1 MSLLL
6 RTHFELAK
14 TSLKERRGRTF
25 LTCLGIAI
33 GVASIIL
40 ILSLMGSINN
50 LIKTQVEAVG
60 NNLIVVR
67 PNDSKDEINDILS
80 ELTSANH
87 FNKSNLSLTDV
98 TAIENL
104 NLEKAVDAEYPVTA
118 VAPLAISTNT
128 LVGERTVESGNVL
141 GTTEDLKD
149 IIGLNL
155 RAGTFVKDNSLKG
168 AVIGRDLSLKLFG
181 TTEPVG
187 KTFTLLGERF
197 IIVGILSESNSP
209 INFNNV
215 NFDDTVI
222 VNINQLATLDT
233 NIQIQQINV
242 KVANDDKTPST
253 AQKIDETLSASKK
266 GEKNYKVAYG
276 DEITHPAGSLFD
288 IVSGMLT
295 LVAGISL
302 VVGGIG
308 VMNIM
313 LVSVAERT
321 HEIGVRK
328 AVGASN
334 MNIFL
339 QFLFE
344 SLILCILGGI
354 GGLGL
359 GYVFAFLV
367 SIITPFAPYIDFT
380 ICASAIGISVI
391 VGTIFGLYPA
401 IKASRRNP
409 IDSLKAN

>member
-1 MSLLL
+1 MALLL
-6 RTHFELAK
+6 RTHFDLAK

-50 LIKTQVEAVG
+50 LIKTQVDAIGG
-60 NNLIVVR
+60 NLVVVR
-67 PNDSKDEINDILS
+67 PNDSKDEINNILT
-80 ELTSANH
+80 ELTSTNH
-87 FNKSNLSLTDV
+87 FNKSNLNLSDV
-98 TAIENL
+98 DAINRL
-104 NLEKAVDAEYPVTA
+104 NSEKKVDAEYPVMA

-141 GTTEDLKD
+141 GTTEELKD
-149 IIGLNL
+149 LIGLNL
-155 RAGTFVKDNSLKG
+155 KAGTFIKKESLKA

-181 TTEPVG
+181 TMEPVG
-187 KTFTLLGERF
+187 KTFQLLGERF
-197 IIVGILSESNSP
+197 IVVGILSESDSP

-222 VNINQLATLDT
+222 VNIDQLNILDQ
-233 NIQIQQINV
+233 NLQIQQIDI
-242 KVANDDKTPST
+242 KVASEDKTPVT
-253 AQKIDETLSASKK
+253 AEKIDKLLSESKR
-266 GEKNYKVAYG
+266 GEKNYTVAYG
-276 DEITHPAGSLFD
+276 DQITHPAGSLFD

-334 MNIFL
+334 ANIFL

-354 GGLGL
+354 AGLAL
-359 GYVFAFLV
+359 GYVCAFLV
-367 SIITPFAPYIDFT
+367 SIITPFNPYIDLN
-380 ICASAIGISVI
+380 ICLSAIGISI
-391 VGTIFGLYPA
+391 LVGTIFGLYPA
-401 IKASRRNP
+401 LKASHRSP
-409 IDSLKAN
+409 IDSLKSI

>member
-6 RTHFELAK
+6 RTHLDLAK

-50 LIKTQVEAVG
+50 LIKSQVEAIG
-60 NNLIVVR
+60 GNLIIVR
-67 PNDSKDEINDILS
+67 PDDSKDEINDILT
-80 ELTSANH
+80 ELTSTNH
-87 FNKSNLSLTDV
+87 FNKSNLTLDDTESIQSLN
-98 TAIENL
+98 E
-104 NLEKAVDAEYPVTA
+104 EKSVDTEFPVIS

-128 LVGERTVESGNVL
+128 LTGERTVEAGNVL
-141 GTTEDLKD
+141 GTTEELQDL
-149 IIGLNL
+149 IGLNL
-155 RAGTFVKDNSLKG
+155 RSGTFIKNGTLKT

-181 TTEPVG
+181 TMEPVG
-187 KTFTLLGERF
+187 KTFSLLGEKF
-197 IIVGILSESNSP
+197 IIVGILSESNNP

-222 VNINQLATLDT
+222 VNINQLNTLDQ
-233 NIQIQQINV
+233 NLQIQQINV
-242 KVANDDKTPST
+242 KVANEDKTPAT
-253 AQKIDETLSASKK
+253 AKKIDELLSTTKK

-276 DEITHPAGSLFD
+276 DDITHPAGSLFD

-321 HEIGVRK
+321 HEIGIRK

-334 MNIFL
+334 TNIFL

-354 GGLGL
+354 LGLAL

-367 SIITPFAPYIDFT
+367 SIITPFAPYIDLK
-380 ICASAIGISVI
+380 ICLAAISISVI
-391 VGTIFGLYPA
+391 VGTIFGMYPA

>member
-50 LIKTQVEAVG
+50 LIKSQVEAVG
-60 NNLIVVR
+60 ENLIVVR
-67 PNDSKDEINDILS
+67 PTDNKDEVTNILS

-87 FNKSNLSLTDV
+87 FTKSNLSLTDV
-98 TAIENL
+98 SAIKNL
-104 NLEKAVDAEYPVTA
+104 NIEQSVDAEFPIVA
-118 VAPLAISTNT
+118 VSPLAISTNT
-128 LVGERTVESGNVL
+128 LVGERTVDAGNVL
-141 GTTEDLKD
+141 GTNEDLKD
-149 IIGLNL
+149 ILNL
-155 RAGTFVKDNSLKG
+155 KLRSGSFIKDSSMKG

-181 TTEPVG
+181 TMEPVG
-187 KTFTLLGERF
+187 KTFSLLGERF
-197 IIVGILSESNSP
+197 IITGILSESNSP

-222 VNINQLATLDT
+222 VNIGELSSLDT
-233 NIQIQQINV
+233 NIQIQQINI
-242 KVANDDKTPST
+242 KVASEDKTPAT
-253 AQKIDETLSASKK
+253 AKKIDETLLSAKK

-276 DEITHPAGSLFD
+276 DEIGHPAGSLFD
-288 IVSGMLT
+288 IISGMLT

-302 VVGGIG
+302 IVGGIG

-344 SLILCILGGI
+344 SLILCILGGVA
-354 GGLGL
+354 GLIL
-359 GYVFAFLV
+359 GYILAFLV
-367 SIITPFAPYIDFT
+367 SIITPFAPYIDLL
-380 ICASAIGISVI
+380 ILLSAFGISLI

-401 IKASRRNP
+401 IKASHRNP

>member
-6 RTHFELAK
+6 RTHFDLAK
-14 TSLKERRGRTF
+14 TSLKERRGRSL

-50 LIKTQVEAVG
+50 LIKGQVEAIG
-60 NNLIVVR
+60 NSLIVVR
-67 PNDSKDEINDILS
+67 PSDTKEQIGNIVS
-80 ELTSANH
+80 ELTSTNH
-87 FNKSNLSLTDV
+87 FNKSNLTLSDV
-98 TAIENL
+98 DSINNL
-104 NLEKAVDAEYPVTA
+104 NQDKKSNFGTIS

-128 LVGERTVESGNVL
+128 LKGERTVESANVL
-141 GTTEDLKD
+141 GTTEELKSV
-149 IIGLNL
+149 INLNL
-155 RAGTFVKDNSLKG
+155 KSGTFIKKDSLKG

-181 TTEPVG
+181 TMEPVG
-187 KTFTLLGERF
+187 KTFSLLGERF
-197 IIVGILSESNSP
+197 IVVGALSQTNTP

-222 VNINQLATLDT
+222 INIDEFSSLDT
-233 NIQIQQINV
+233 NLQIQQIDI
-242 KVANDDKTPST
+242 KVANEDEVD
-253 AQKIDETLSASKK
+253 QIVEKINQTLENNKH
-266 GEKNYKVAYG
+266 GEKNFVVAAG
-276 DEITHPAGSLFD
+276 DEITHPAKSLFE

-302 VVGGIG
+302 VVGGVG

-321 HEIGVRK
+321 HEIGIRK

-354 GGLGL
+354 FGLVL
-359 GYVFAFLV
+359 GYIFAFLI
-367 SIITPFAPYIDFT
+367 SIITPFSPYIDLVICFT
-380 ICASAIGISVI
+380 AIFISIV

-401 IKASRRNP
+401 FKASRRSP
-409 IDSLKAN
+409 IDSLKSN

>member
-50 LIKTQVEAVG
+50 LVKSQVEAVG
-60 NNLIVVR
+60 ENLIVVR
-67 PNDSKDEINDILS
+67 PTDNKDEVTNILS

-87 FNKSNLSLTDV
+87 FTKSNLSITDV
-98 TAIENL
+98 STIKNL
-104 NLEKAVDAEYPVTA
+104 NVEESTDAEYPIMA

-128 LVGERTVESGNVL
+128 LIGERTVDAGNVL
-141 GTTEDLKD
+141 GTNEDLKD
-149 IIGLNL
+149 ILNLNL
-155 RAGTFVKDNSLKG
+155 RSGSFIKDSSMKG

-181 TTEPVG
+181 TMEPVG
-187 KTFTLLGERF
+187 KTFSLLGERF
-197 IIVGILSESNSP
+197 IITGILSESNSP

-222 VNINQLATLDT
+222 VNISELSSLDT
-233 NIQIQQINV
+233 NIQIQQINI
-242 KVANDDKTPST
+242 KVASEDKTPET
-253 AQKIDETLSASKK
+253 AKKIDETLLSAKK

-276 DEITHPAGSLFD
+276 DEIGHPAGSLFE
-288 IVSGMLT
+288 IISGMLT

-344 SLILCILGGI
+344 SLILCILGGVA
-354 GGLGL
+354 GLIL
-359 GYVFAFLV
+359 GYVLAFLV
-367 SIITPFAPYIDFT
+367 SIITPFAPYIDLLILVAAF
-380 ICASAIGISVI
+380 GISLI

-401 IKASRRNP
+401 IKASHRNP

>member
-1 MSLLL
+1 MALLL
-6 RTHFELAK
+6 RTHFDLAK

-50 LIKTQVEAVG
+50 LIKTQVDAIGG
-60 NNLIVVR
+60 NLVVVR
-67 PNDSKDEINDILS
+67 PNDSKDEINNILT
-80 ELTSANH
+80 ELTSTNH
-87 FNKSNLSLTDV
+87 FNKSNLNLSDV
-98 TAIENL
+98 DAINRL
-104 NLEKAVDAEYPVTA
+104 NSEKKVDAEYPVMA

-141 GTTEDLKD
+141 GTTEELKD
-149 IIGLNL
+149 LIGLNL
-155 RAGTFVKDNSLKG
+155 KAGTFIKKESLKA

-181 TTEPVG
+181 TMEPVG
-187 KTFTLLGERF
+187 KTFQLLGERF
-197 IIVGILSESNSP
+197 IVVGILSESDSP

-222 VNINQLATLDT
+222 VNIDQLNILDQ
-233 NIQIQQINV
+233 NLQIQQIDI
-242 KVANDDKTPST
+242 KVASEDKTPVT
-253 AQKIDETLSASKK
+253 AEKIDKLLSESKR
-266 GEKNYKVAYG
+266 GEKNYTVAYG
-276 DEITHPAGSLFD
+276 DQISHPAGSLFD

-334 MNIFL
+334 ANIFL

-354 GGLGL
+354 AGLAL
-359 GYVFAFLV
+359 GYVCAFLV
-367 SIITPFAPYIDFT
+367 SIITPFNPYIDLN
-380 ICASAIGISVI
+380 ICLSAIGISI
-391 VGTIFGLYPA
+391 LVGTIFGLYPA
-401 IKASRRNP
+401 LKASHRSP
-409 IDSLKAN
+409 IDSLKSI

>member
-60 NNLIVVR
+60 GNLVVIR
-67 PNDSKDEINDILS
+67 PNDSKDEIHDILT
-80 ELTSANH
+80 ELTSTNH
-87 FNKSNLSLTDV
+87 FNKSNLSLSDV
-98 TAIENL
+98 NAISSL
-104 NLEKAVDAEYPVTA
+104 NPEKQVDVDFPVMAVS
-118 VAPLAISTNT
+118 PLAISTNT
-128 LVGERTVESGNVL
+128 LTGERTVESGNVL
-141 GTTEDLKD
+141 GTNEELKD
-149 IIGLNL
+149 LIGLNL
-155 RAGTFVKDNSLKG
+155 KSGTFIKKESLKG

-181 TTEPVG
+181 TMEPVG

-197 IIVGILSESNSP
+197 IIVGILSQSDSP

-222 VNINQLATLDT
+222 VNIDELSILDS

-242 KVANDDKTPST
+242 KVASEDKTPLT
-253 AQKIDETLSASKK
+253 AEKIDQILSESKR
-266 GEKNYKVAYG
+266 GEKNYVVAYG
-276 DEITHPAGSLFD
+276 DQISHPAGSLFD

-354 GGLGL
+354 AGLAL
-359 GYVFAFLV
+359 GYVFAFLI
-367 SIITPFAPYIDFT
+367 SIITPFNPYIDIQ
-380 ICASAIGISVI
+380 ICLAAIGISVI

-401 IKASRRNP
+401 IKASHRSP
-409 IDSLKAN
+409 IESLKSI

>member
-6 RTHFELAK
+6 RTHFELAR

-50 LIKTQVEAVG
+50 LIKTQVDAIG
-60 NNLIVVR
+60 GNLIVVR
-67 PNDSKDEINDILS
+67 PNDSKDEINDILT
-80 ELTSANH
+80 ELTSSNH
-87 FNKSNLSLTDV
+87 FNKSNLTLSDV
-98 TAIENL
+98 DSIQNL
-104 NLEKAVDAEYPVTA
+104 NAEKNLEAEYPVVA
-118 VAPLAISTNT
+118 VAPLATSTNT
-128 LVGERTVESGNVL
+128 LVGDRTVESGNVL
-141 GTTEDLKD
+141 GTTEELQEL
-149 IIGLNL
+149 IGLNL
-155 RAGTFVKDNSLKG
+155 KSGTFLKNGSLKA

-181 TTEPVG
+181 TMEPVG
-187 KTFTLLGERF
+187 KTFTLLGEKF

-222 VNINQLATLDT
+222 VNVEQLRLLDM
-233 NIQIQQINV
+233 NLQIQQINV
-242 KVANDDKTPST
+242 KVANEEKTAPT
-253 AQKIDETLSASKK
+253 AAKIDEILKIAKH
-266 GEKNYKVAYG
+266 GENNYTVAYG
-276 DEITHPAGSLFD
+276 DQITHPAGSLFD

-344 SLILCILGGI
+344 SLILCILGGVL
-354 GGLGL
+354 GLGL
-359 GYVFAFLV
+359 GYIFAFLV
-367 SIITPFAPYIDFT
+367 SIVTPFNPYINLE
-380 ICASAIGISVI
+380 ICLAALYIALV

-409 IDSLKAN
+409 IDSLKSI

>member
-1 MSLLL
+1 MALLL
-6 RTHFELAK
+6 RTHFELAR

-50 LIKTQVEAVG
+50 LIRTQVEAIG
-60 NNLIVVR
+60 GNLIVIR
-67 PNDSKDEINDILS
+67 PNDAKDEINDIVT
-80 ELTSANH
+80 ELTASNH
-87 FNKSNLSLTDV
+87 FNKSNLTLSDV
-98 TAIENL
+98 DTIKKL
-104 NLEKAVDAEYPVTA
+104 NTEKKVDAEYPVMS

-128 LVGERTVESGNVL
+128 LTGERVVQSGNVL
-141 GTTEDLKD
+141 GTTEELQD

-155 RAGTFVKDNSLKG
+155 KSGTFIKNGTLKS

-181 TTEPVG
+181 TMEPIG
-187 KTFTLLGERF
+187 KTFTLLGEKF
-197 IIVGILSESNSP
+197 IIVGILSESNAP

-222 VNINQLATLDT
+222 VNVNQLALLD
-233 NIQIQQINV
+233 NSLQIQQINV
-242 KVANDDKTPST
+242 KVASEDKTPATSD
-253 AQKIDETLSASKK
+253 KIDTLLSESKH
-266 GEKNYKVAYG
+266 GEKNYLVAYG
-276 DEITHPAGSLFD
+276 DKITHPAGSLFD

-354 GGLGL
+354 AGLAL
-359 GYVFAFLV
+359 GYVCAFLV
-367 SIITPFAPYIDFT
+367 SIITPFNPYINVQ
-380 ICASAIGISVI
+380 ICLSALYIALI
-391 VGTIFGLYPA
+391 VGTVFGLYPA

-409 IDSLKAN
+409 IDSLKSI

>member
-60 NNLIVVR
+60 GNLVVVR
-67 PNDSKDEINDILS
+67 PNDSKDEIHDILT
-80 ELTSANH
+80 ELTSTNH
-87 FNKSNLSLTDV
+87 FNKSNLSLSDV
-98 TAIENL
+98 NAISSL
-104 NLEKAVDAEYPVTA
+104 NPEKQVDVDFPVMAVS
-118 VAPLAISTNT
+118 PLAISTNT
-128 LVGERTVESGNVL
+128 LTGERTVESGNVL
-141 GTTEDLKD
+141 GTNEELKD
-149 IIGLNL
+149 LIGLNL
-155 RAGTFVKDNSLKG
+155 KSGTFIKKESLKG

-181 TTEPVG
+181 TMEPVG

-197 IIVGILSESNSP
+197 IIVGILSQSDSP

-222 VNINQLATLDT
+222 VNIDELSILDS

-242 KVANDDKTPST
+242 KVASEDKTPLT
-253 AQKIDETLSASKK
+253 AEKIDQILSESKR
-266 GEKNYKVAYG
+266 GEKNYVVAYG
-276 DEITHPAGSLFD
+276 DQISHPAGSLFD

-354 GGLGL
+354 AGLAL
-359 GYVFAFLV
+359 GYIFAFLV
-367 SIITPFAPYIDFT
+367 SIITPFNPYIDVQ
-380 ICASAIGISVI
+380 ICLAAIGISVI

-401 IKASRRNP
+401 IKASHRSP
-409 IDSLKAN
+409 IESLKSI

>member
-50 LIKTQVEAVG
+50 LIKTQVEAIGG
-60 NNLIVVR
+60 NLVVVR
-67 PNDSKDEINDILS
+67 PNDSKDEIHDILT
-80 ELTSANH
+80 ELTSTNH
-87 FNKSNLSLTDV
+87 FNKSNLSLSDV
-98 TAIENL
+98 NAISSL
-104 NLEKAVDAEYPVTA
+104 NPEKQVDVDFPVMAVS
-118 VAPLAISTNT
+118 PLAISTNT
-128 LVGERTVESGNVL
+128 LTGERTVESGNVL
-141 GTTEDLKD
+141 GTNEELKD
-149 IIGLNL
+149 LIGLNL
-155 RAGTFVKDNSLKG
+155 KSGTFIKKESLKG

-181 TTEPVG
+181 TMEPVG

-197 IIVGILSESNSP
+197 IIVGILSQSDSP

-222 VNINQLATLDT
+222 VNIDELSILDS

-242 KVANDDKTPST
+242 KVASEDKTPLT
-253 AQKIDETLSASKK
+253 AEKIDEILSESKR
-266 GEKNYKVAYG
+266 GEKNYVVAYG
-276 DEITHPAGSLFD
+276 DQISHPAGSLFD

-354 GGLGL
+354 AGLAL

-367 SIITPFAPYIDFT
+367 SIITPFNPYIDVQ
-380 ICASAIGISVI
+380 ICLAAIGISVI

-401 IKASRRNP
+401 IKASHRSP
-409 IDSLKAN
+409 IESLKSI

>member
-1 MSLLL
+1 MGLLL
-6 RTHFELAK
+6 RTHFDLAK

-60 NNLIVVR
+60 ENLIVIR
-67 PNDSKDEINDILS
+67 PNDSKDEINDILT
-80 ELTSANH
+80 ELTSTNH
-87 FNKSNLSLTDV
+87 FNKSNLTLSDV
-98 TAIENL
+98 DSISRL
-104 NLEKAVDAEYPVTA
+104 NTEKKVDSEFPVMS

-128 LVGERTVESGNVL
+128 LIGERTVESGNVL
-141 GTTEDLKD
+141 GTTEELKD
-149 IIGLNL
+149 LIGLNL
-155 RAGTFVKDNSLKG
+155 KAGTFIKKESLKA

-181 TTEPVG
+181 TMEPIG

-197 IIVGILSESNSP
+197 IIVGILSQSDSP

-222 VNINQLATLDT
+222 VNIDELNILDT
-233 NIQIQQINV
+233 NLQIQQINV
-242 KVANDDKTPST
+242 KVANEEKTPVT
-253 AQKIDETLSASKK
+253 AEKIDQVLSENKH
-266 GEKNYKVAYG
+266 GEKNYLVAYG
-276 DEITHPAGSLFD
+276 DQISHPAGSLFD

-302 VVGGIG
+302 IVGGIG

-334 MNIFL
+334 TNIFL

-354 GGLGL
+354 AGLAL

-367 SIITPFAPYIDFT
+367 SIITPFNPYIDLG
-380 ICASAIGISVI
+380 ICLAAIGISVI

-401 IKASRRNP
+401 IKASRRSP
-409 IDSLKAN
+409 IESLKSI

>member
-6 RTHFELAK
+6 RTHFDLAK

-60 NNLIVVR
+60 ENLIVVR
-67 PNDSKDEINDILS
+67 PNDSKDEINDILT
-80 ELTSANH
+80 ELTSTNH
-87 FNKSNLSLTDV
+87 FNKSNLTLSD
-98 TAIENL
+98 
-104 NLEKAVDAEYPVTA
+104 VDAINRLNSDKKVDSEYPVMS
-118 VAPLAISTNT
+118 VAPLATSTNT

-141 GTTEDLKD
+141 GTTEELKD
-149 IIGLNL
+149 LIGLNL
-155 RAGTFVKDNSLKG
+155 KSGTFIKKESLKA
-168 AVIGRDLSLKLFG
+168 AVVGRDLSLKLFG
-181 TTEPVG
+181 TMEPVG
-187 KTFTLLGERF
+187 KTFSLLGERF
-197 IIVGILSESNSP
+197 IVVGILSQSDAP

-222 VNINQLATLDT
+222 INIEELNILDT
-233 NIQIQQINV
+233 NLQIQQINV
-242 KVANDDKTPST
+242 KVANEEKTPVT
-253 AQKIDETLSASKK
+253 AEKIDQILSESKH
-266 GEKNYKVAYG
+266 GEKNYLVAYG
-276 DEITHPAGSLFD
+276 DQISHPAGSLFD

-354 GGLGL
+354 AGLGL

-367 SIITPFAPYIDFT
+367 SIITPFNPYIDLN
-380 ICASAIGISVI
+380 ICLAAIGISVI

-401 IKASRRNP
+401 IKASRRSP
-409 IDSLKAN
+409 IESLKSI

>member
-50 LIKTQVEAVG
+50 LVKSQVEAVG
-60 NNLIVVR
+60 ENLIVVR
-67 PNDSKDEINDILS
+67 PTDNKDEVTNILS

-87 FNKSNLSLTDV
+87 FTKSNLSITDV
-98 TAIENL
+98 STIKNL
-104 NLEKAVDAEYPVTA
+104 NVEKSTDAEYPIMA

-128 LVGERTVESGNVL
+128 LIGERTVDAGNVL
-141 GTTEDLKD
+141 GTNEDLKD
-149 IIGLNL
+149 ILNLNL
-155 RAGTFVKDNSLKG
+155 RSGSFIKDSSMKG

-181 TTEPVG
+181 TMEPVG
-187 KTFTLLGERF
+187 KTFSLLGERF
-197 IIVGILSESNSP
+197 IITGILSESNSP

-222 VNINQLATLDT
+222 VNISELSSLDT
-233 NIQIQQINV
+233 NIQIQQINI
-242 KVANDDKTPST
+242 KVASEDKTPET
-253 AQKIDETLSASKK
+253 AKKIDETLLSAKK

-276 DEITHPAGSLFD
+276 DEIGHPAGSLFE
-288 IVSGMLT
+288 IISGMLT

-344 SLILCILGGI
+344 SLILCILGGVA
-354 GGLGL
+354 GLIL
-359 GYVFAFLV
+359 GYVLAFLV
-367 SIITPFAPYIDFT
+367 SIITPFAPYIDLLILVAAF
-380 ICASAIGISVI
+380 GISLI

-401 IKASRRNP
+401 IKASHRNP

>member
-1 MSLLL
+1 MALLL
-6 RTHFELAK
+6 RTHFELAR

-50 LIKTQVEAVG
+50 LIKTQVDAIG
-60 NNLIVVR
+60 GNLIVVR
-67 PNDSKDEINDILS
+67 PNDSKDEINDIVT
-80 ELTSANH
+80 ELTSSNH
-87 FNKSNLSLTDV
+87 FNKSNLSLNDV
-98 TAIENL
+98 ESIEKLNADK
-104 NLEKAVDAEYPVTA
+104 NLEAEYPVIA
-118 VAPLAISTNT
+118 AAPLAISTNT
-128 LVGERTVESGNVL
+128 LIGERTVESGNVL
-141 GTTEDLKD
+141 GTTEELKD

-155 RAGTFVKDNSLKG
+155 KSGTFIKNGTLKS

-181 TTEPVG
+181 TMEPIG
-187 KTFTLLGERF
+187 KTFTLLGEKF
-197 IIVGILSESNSP
+197 IVVGILSESNSP

-215 NFDDTVI
+215 NFDDTII
-222 VNINQLATLDT
+222 VNINQLAILD
-233 NIQIQQINV
+233 NNLQIQQINV
-242 KVANDDKTPST
+242 KVASEDKTPAT
-253 AQKIDETLSASKK
+253 AAKIDEILSVSKR
-266 GEKNYKVAYG
+266 GEKNYTVAYG
-276 DEITHPAGSLFD
+276 DQITHPAGSLFD

-302 VVGGIG
+302 IVGGIG

-354 GGLGL
+354 GGLAL
-359 GYVFAFLV
+359 GYVCAFLV
-367 SIITPFAPYIDFT
+367 SIITPFSPFISIDICLSALYI
-380 ICASAIGISVI
+380 ALI

-409 IDSLKAN
+409 IDSLKSI

>member
-67 PNDSKDEINDILS
+67 PNDSKDEISDILT
-80 ELTSANH
+80 ELTSTNH

-98 TAIENL
+98 TAIQNL
-104 NLEKAVDAEYPVTA
+104 NLEKAVDAEFPVVA
-118 VAPLAISTNT
+118 VAPLAVSTNT
-128 LVGERTVESGNVL
+128 LIGERTVESGNVL
-141 GTTEDLKD
+141 GTTEELKD
-149 IIGLNL
+149 IINLNL
-155 RAGTFVKDNSLKG
+155 HSGTFIKENSLKG

-187 KTFTLLGERF
+187 KTFSLLGERF

-222 VNINQLATLDT
+222 VNIDELSILDT

-242 KVANDDKTPST
+242 KVATDEKTPST
-253 AQKIDETLSASKK
+253 AEKIDETLKEAKK
-266 GEKNYKVAYG
+266 GEKNYRVAYG
-276 DEITHPAGSLFD
+276 DAIGHPAGSLFD

-308 VMNIM
+308 CMNIM

-344 SLILCILGGI
+344 SLILCIIGGI
-354 GGLGL
+354 GGLAL
-359 GYVFAFLV
+359 GYAFAFLI
-367 SIITPFAPYIDFT
+367 SIITPFAPFINVQ
-380 ICASAIGISVI
+380 ICLAALAISII